1 MAVMCDT
8 AGNKHHICIRDN
20 LFNCPQTQQHIH
32 LKVKKNTY
40 SSVLFENAFCEKKL
54 PLTENLRITSLT
66 CFKH

>member
-40 SSVLFENAFCEKKL
+40 SSVLIRKCFLWKE
-54 PLTENLRITSLT
+54 TST
-66 CFKH
+66 YWKFKDNIFDLF